1 MRRVLDS
8 SAPLDRDVVRRRNL
22 RRRGSILALAL
33 LLAGSQA
40 RAAHLPEW
48 AAAIAAAAPEVPPGS
63 PATPTRVLLSE
74 TRYSVQPD
82 GTYRVR
88 RRLAVQALSVVTEGV
103 GIGYFHF
110 DETAQIVASRAWHL
124 RHDDSVRRSHSAAVD
139 IAVGDAFLTSSKT
152 RLFPVDDVKKGS
164 LVFFEFEAKEKP
176 YFLTLTNLFFEGAP
190 VALARFELELPPG
203 WSARWTWLQGKG
215 PEPTMTGPVRSWD
228 LRDLP
233 APVKEDLAPPPDEM
247 APELGVNLAPPPG
260 AVPAAANFSD
270 WAAVSRWYEAMA
282 KGRGDVTPAIATAAA
297 GRGTSEGDPSALER
311 ILASA
316 TMVRDRVRY
325 VAVELGI
332 GGYQPRPASE
342 TLSKLYGDC
351 KDKGTLLQS
360 VLSAGGITSYPLLVN
375 VGGRI
380 SIPAEGPVWAF
391 NHLVLAAAI
400 PGDVALPARY
410 DSAVLKDPDFGRLLV
425 LDSTDE
431 FTPAGSLSAILAGQR
446 AVLVAGARGK
456 LVTLPPAEAT
466 SHRLERRLD
475 LTVLTGPV
483 VSARAETR
491 LFGEFGR
498 DARARYHQSSVERRR
513 DTEDRWT
520 RLWPGATV
528 KDYVVEPET
537 GDGAFVEKSAISMI
551 APAAAGTDV
560 GLSLFPG
567 ASWDLDRVPL
577 GKRKNPVDYV
587 FPRTLHY
594 QVSFEGLHQGSL
606 LPESR
611 RVEGNGWAVE
621 TKIRR
626 DGSHVDAICDIQL
639 SRVRFNPE
647 DFPELRKFWNAIS
660 MMDSEMVQLAP

>member
-124 RHDDSVRRSHSAAVD
+124 RHDDSVRRSHSAPVD

-498 DARARYHQSSVERRR
+498 DARAHYHQSSVERRR
-513 DTEDRWT
+513 NTEDRWT

-528 KDYVVEPET
+528 KDYAVDPET

-594 QVSFEGLHQGSL
+594 EVSLEGLRPGAP

-611 RVEGNGWAVE
+611 RLEGNGWAVE
-621 TKIRR
+621 TRIRR
-626 DGSHVDAICDIQL
+626 DGTRVEANCEIRL